1 MACSIARSLDVV
13 GEPWT
18 PLVVRDIWLG
28 RHRFDEIQANLE
40 ISRKVLAQRLK
51 TLVQEDVVE
60 RRPYQRDPK
69 RYEYILTRKG
79 VELMNVLLA
88 LMDWGDRWISN
99 EEGAP
104 MLLRHKACG
113 KRSKAKVTCSACGE
127 PLSAH
132 EVRIAPGPGART
144 GWGTPWESLEPSRS
158 GRRP

>member
-28 RHRFDEIQANLE
+28 CHRFDEIQANLE

-51 TLVQEDVVE
+51 TLVQEGVVE
-60 RRPYQRDPK
+60 RRAYQRDPV
-69 RYEYILTRKG
+69 RYEYVLTRKG

-88 LMDWGDRWISN
+88 LMDWGDRWISG
-99 EEGAP
+99 EEGPP
-104 MLLRHKACG
+104 MVLRHKACG

-144 GWGTPWESLEPSRS
+144 GWGTPWEPTRS